1 MQIHSFLYHPSA
13 HCWANMYMII
23 VYTSQDNFF
32 YKGNKFKFNT
42 LQCNKLQHC
51 KNSGVQCTPNHLHTY
66 GVLTHLSLMVCNT
79 HQIFGVL
86 THLLLKV
93 CNTHQILGLLT
104 HTVTEGV
111 HYTPNIWCAKH
122 TLSLK
127 VCITHQTFS
136 VLTHC
141 VTEGVHYTPSVLNT
155 PCH

>member
-1 MQIHSFLYHPSA
+1 MLNDHYIL
-13 HCWANMYMII
+13 
-23 VYTSQDNFF
+23 
-32 YKGNKFKFNT
+32 
-42 LQCNKLQHC
+42 HC

-93 CNTHQILGLLT
+93 CNTHQIFGLLT

>member
-1 MQIHSFLYHPSA
+1 MAVRPDEQCARSSSRSSYQTWLH
-13 HCWANMYMII
+13 I
-23 VYTSQDNFF
+23 VWYYREGETHT
-32 YKGNKFKFNT
+32 NT
-42 LQCNKLQHC
+42 LPLRLCTTGQMSSVSGVAVHC

-66 GVLTHLSLMVCNT
+66 GVLTHL
-79 HQIFGVL
+79 
-86 THLLLKV
+86 LLKV
-93 CNTHQILGLLT
+93 CNTHQIFGLLK

-141 VTEGVHYTPSVLNT
+141 VTEGVYYTPSVLNT

>member
-1 MQIHSFLYHPSA
+1 MAGIERVEGERDQAL
-13 HCWANMYMII
+13 
-23 VYTSQDNFF
+23 
-32 YKGNKFKFNT
+32 
-42 LQCNKLQHC
+42 HC

-104 HTVTEGV
+104 HTR
-111 HYTPNIWCAKH
+111 
-122 TLSLK
+122 SLK
-127 VCITHQTFS
+127 VCITHQIF
-136 VLTHC
+136 
-141 VTEGVHYTPSVLNT
+141 GVLNT

>member
-1 MQIHSFLYHPSA
+1 MRAAIARRVERLEAVQTPKLSITRGWKRPLTSSTLAACFWSFSISP
-13 HCWANMYMII
+13 
-23 VYTSQDNFF
+23 
-32 YKGNKFKFNT
+32 
-42 LQCNKLQHC
+42 HC